1 MTYFEAIVIAIVEGI
16 TEFLPISS
24 TGHMILTSSILGI
37 EYSPFYQLYIISI
50 QFGAILSVIFL
61 YWNRFF
67 QSITFYFLLVAAVI
81 PTALIAFLLKKYVDQ
96 AIGNVTI
103 VAINLMIGGIIMIF
117 LENYFKNKTQ
127 KSESLT
133 YLQAIKIGLVQAI
146 SIFPGVSRSA
156 STIYGGLSQGLS
168 RVEAAEFSFFLA
180 VPIMFLATAKDMYD
194 YLKGGSIAFKQE
206 EVNLLILGN
215 IVAFIVAAATIKYMI
230 SFIQKNGFLLFAYYR
245 ILVGIIVLAFL
256 GFGFN
261 LKMV

>member
-1 MTYFEAIVIAIVEGI
+1 
-16 TEFLPISS
+16 
-24 TGHMILTSSILGI
+24 
-37 EYSPFYQLYIISI
+37 
-50 QFGAILSVIFL
+50 
-61 YWNRFF
+61 
-67 QSITFYFLLVAAVI
+67 
-81 PTALIAFLLKKYVDQ
+81 
-96 AIGNVTI
+96 
-103 VAINLMIGGIIMIF
+103 MIF

-245 ILVGIIVLAFL
+245 ILVGIIVLAFI